1 MLSKMSYDSNEGQVA
16 YKDLEHMEYE
26 RTRTVEEIATEAG
39 VSGDALVLKFY
50 IYVNATAHRL
60 IDEKVITNV
69 KRNEIER
76 ILSFIKYVDNP
87 QYKHPET
94 FVLGYAVTKSGII
107 DGKMLNSIKL
117 DDNIKPMDV
126 LKYGHLWLNILKGVR
141 K

>member
-1 MLSKMSYDSNEGQVA
+1 MSYDSNEGQVA

-26 RTRTVEEIATEAG
+26 RMKTVEEIATEAG

-60 IDEKVITNV
+60 IEDKVITNV

-76 ILSFIKYVDNP
+76 ILTFIKYVDNP

-94 FVLGYAVTKSGII
+94 FVLGYAIAKTGSI
-107 DGKMLNSIKL
+107 DGKLLNSLKL
-117 DDNIKPMDV
+117 EDHIKPMDV
-126 LKYGHLWLNILKGVR
+126 LKYGNLWINISNKR